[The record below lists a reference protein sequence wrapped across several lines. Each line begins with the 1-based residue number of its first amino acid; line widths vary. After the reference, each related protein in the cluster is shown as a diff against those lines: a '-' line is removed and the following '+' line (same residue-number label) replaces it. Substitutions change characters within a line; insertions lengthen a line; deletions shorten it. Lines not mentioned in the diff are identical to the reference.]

1 MHRDIKP
8 ENLLLDKDGH
18 CKLADFGLSEVGMFT
33 GSKTSGMCGTKQY
46 IAPEIRRGD
55 PYGHELAGG
64 LLDA

>member
-1 MHRDIKP
+1 
-8 ENLLLDKDGH
+8 LDKDGH

-46 IAPEIRRGD
+46 MAPEIRRGD
-55 PYGHELAGG
+55 PYGHEVAGG